1 MFRMLRC
8 NKGMCGGGSKAPDI
22 KPAPT
27 PDPRPTV
34 EPSEDSSAGQ
44 AASKAKRTKQYRSGF
59 ASTLKTGAQGV
70 SDERKTTLGS

>member
-8 NKGMCGGGSKAPDI
+8 DKGMCGGGSKAPAI

-27 PDPRPTV
+27 PDPRPTF

-59 ASTLKTGAQGV
+59 ASTLKTGALGV
-70 SDERKTTLGS
+70 QDDSKQTLGS